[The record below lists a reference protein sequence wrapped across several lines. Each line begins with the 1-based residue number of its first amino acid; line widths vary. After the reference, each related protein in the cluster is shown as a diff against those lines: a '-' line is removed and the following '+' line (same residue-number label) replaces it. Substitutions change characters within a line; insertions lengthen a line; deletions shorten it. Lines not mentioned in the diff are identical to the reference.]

1 LIDKRSLGAIFA
13 LIAVVAVVSTARADD
28 SIAVIVG
35 KHPPHISL
43 DRSNLE
49 DIFLKRI
56 LVDDDRS
63 ALVPLNLA
71 STDPIRLAFSVSLLG
86 ERPEALQR
94 YWTERYFH
102 GITPPYTVR
111 SQESMLRYVADT
123 PGAVGYVASCSVDDR
138 VNVAARLPV
147 PAEWASQIHRLCEK
161 SGAE

>member
-71 STDPIRLAFSVSLLG
+71 S
-86 ERPEALQR
+86 EALQR